1 MHFEKTVE
9 GMKAAVLAAQNE
21 TGDLTVTLECE
32 VSKNLIK
39 CSTYLS
45 LSGNLNKV
53 EPTTTPRPGPT
64 PEPSPLIKTTVS
76 LDDMQ
81 PEVYYNPPMMRWTT
95 CNEEQIYEQ
104 ISGHE
109 NVYYANSVSSL
120 DSSPNM
126 CYAHPSP
133 IPMRP
138 IYLTPWKPHRH
149 QVMTKNQGS
158 YPTII
163 TDEYIP
169 AEMQIPMCQQMAY
182 SYPEQQ
188 QQQSLYMQVRNNNTL
203 SGTMT
208 DAESSAASS
217 PSVSCEQITSTFN
230 INASEE
236 MMQSS
241 QTEYVSYVNGP
252 TSGQGYQPPHVQA
265 HLTRSYPSYQGHPI
279 QTQQPVM
286 QQSQP
291 YIYQSLLMSSSPQM
305 SSKVFYPTQ
314 TAASSCHFDDGQI
327 RYSPDVSQT
336 LYYPQG
342 TYSQH
347 MYPSPVPI
355 PYHIHNNMSMTY
367 PPNQIPQDARQYSTL
382 YTSIVENHN
391 FQDQSLNQNL
401 NVEQVHHAPF
411 RKKATATLQRFKA
424 LV

>member
-1 MHFEKTVE
+1 
-9 GMKAAVLAAQNE
+9 MKAAVLAAQNE
-21 TGDLTVTLECE
+21 TGDSTVTLECE

-53 EPTTTPRPGPT
+53 EPTTTPGPGPT
-64 PEPSPLIKTTVS
+64 PEPAPLIKATVS

-81 PEVYYNPPMMRWTT
+81 PEVYYTPPMLRWTT
-95 CNEEQIYEQ
+95 CNGEQVNEQ
-104 ISGHE
+104 ISGHD
-109 NVYYANSVSSL
+109 NVYYTNAVSSL
-120 DSSPNM
+120 DSSPKM

-149 QVMTKNQGS
+149 QIMTKNQGS

-163 TDEYIP
+163 TGEYIP

-182 SYPEQQ
+182 SYPEQHQ
-188 QQQSLYMQVRNNNTL
+188 QQWAYMQVRNNNIV

-208 DAESSAASS
+208 DAESSGTSS
-217 PSVSCEQITSTFN
+217 PSLSCEQIASTFN
-230 INASEE
+230 VNSPEE

-252 TSGQGYQPPHVQA
+252 TMGQGLQPTHVQA

-279 QTQQPVM
+279 QTQPVM
-286 QQSQP
+286 QQNQP
-291 YIYQSLLMSSSPQM
+291 YIYQSLSMSSSPQM
-305 SSKVFYPTQ
+305 ASKVFYPTQ
-314 TAASSCHFDDGQI
+314 TAPSSCQFDDDQI
-327 RYSPDVSQT
+327 CYSPDVSQT

-342 TYSQH
+342 AYSQH
-347 MYPSPVPI
+347 MYPSPVQI

-367 PPNQIPQDARQYSTL
+367 PPSPIPQHAQQYSTL
-382 YTSIVENHN
+382 YTSVVENQN
-391 FQDQSLNQNL
+391 FQNHSLNQNVNL
-401 NVEQVHHAPF
+401 EQVHHAPF